1 MYYSWYNIG
10 RRFASP
16 AKPGTR
22 AERAKGR
29 ADEKYIRE
37 HSLTPSTS
45 SRASRSIT
53 PFLSP
58 SEPCSTT
65 TFAASDDLG
74 TAHSG
79 EDTHKE
85 SEVMDAVLLARIEML
100 ESENL
105 KLRKESLTKQHFRIE
120 DIQDDD
126 KLISFYTGFVSFM
139 VFSAFFEFLGPVVH
153 HLNYWGSKEKTSN
166 RSRRRKLDSKNQLFL
181 VLVKLKLNLKLSD
194 LSYRFGLSTS
204 QISRY
209 ITTWICFLYH
219 HLKEIDWM
227 PSVKQVRGT
236 LPTVF
241 REKFPSTYVIIDGSE
256 VFIETPSDL
265 AMQSSTWSQYKHH
278 NTVKFLVACTPN
290 GAICFV
296 SPVYVG
302 SISDV
307 ELTKVSGFLDT
318 LKDKPGVSVMAD
330 KGFTI
335 RDLLQ
340 KINVNLNI
348 PAFLNEKQLS
358 AEDVDKSRKIASV
371 RIHVERA
378 IGRIKT
384 FQILKG
390 MIPISMARLT
400 NQIIFVCCF
409 LTNFFPALVPLSRS
423 SKEES
428 VEEYFQRL
436 SDSEISD
443 MDSDSSSE

>member
-1 MYYSWYNIG
+1 M
-10 RRFASP
+10 
-16 AKPGTR
+16 
-22 AERAKGR
+22 
-29 ADEKYIRE
+29 
-37 HSLTPSTS
+37 
-45 SRASRSIT
+45 
-53 PFLSP
+53 
-58 SEPCSTT
+58 
-65 TFAASDDLG
+65 
-74 TAHSG
+74 
-79 EDTHKE
+79 
-85 SEVMDAVLLARIEML
+85 MDAVLLARIEML
-100 ESENL
+100 ESENTA
-105 KLRKESLTKQHFRIE
+105 LRKQPSKKQHFRIE
-120 DIQDDD
+120 DIQGDD

-153 HLNYWGSKEKTSN
+153 HLNYWGSKEKTTIKT
-166 RSRRRKLDSKNQLFL
+166 RRRKLDPKNQLFL
-181 VLVKLKLNLKLSD
+181 VLVQLKLNLKLTD

-209 ITTWICFLYH
+209 VTTWICFLYR

-241 REKFPSTYVIIDGSE
+241 REKFPTTYAIIDGSE

-265 AMQSSTWSQYKHH
+265 SMQSSTWSQYKHH

-307 ELTKVSGFLDT
+307 ELTKISGFLDA
-318 LKDKPGVSVMAD
+318 LNDKPGVSIMAD

-340 KINVNLNI
+340 KMNINLNI

-358 AEDVDKSRKIASV
+358 AEDVDRSRKIASV

-390 MIPISMARLT
+390 TIPISMARLT
-400 NQIIFVCCF
+400 NQIVFVCCF
-409 LTNFFPALVPLSRS
+409 LANFLPALVPLSGS
-423 SKEES
+423 TSKEES
-428 VEEYFQRL
+428 VEEYFQGL

-443 MDSDSSSE
+443 IDSDCLSD